1 MWLNS
6 QETADLVT
14 FTEEILNGKLHFL
27 CSVLYLLSSSRKS
40 QKDRKKESIWMTAEK
55 MRKGKR
61 KIERKEIGDAKGRQT
76 SVWNARNSTL
86 GEIYLSFFNRKQHSP
101 MLFSILTRFSC
112 IVFFILT
119 KTDKLLIFLKTHL
132 DYGESNQAKD
142 LEQHLNIFLVK
153 NCV

>member
-1 MWLNS
+1 
-6 QETADLVT
+6 
-14 FTEEILNGKLHFL
+14 
-27 CSVLYLLSSSRKS
+27 
-40 QKDRKKESIWMTAEK
+40 MTAEK